1 MTLSNRLRLAVTA
14 ALLLLLILIT
24 SSAHSADAAPEGEP
38 SHAAGVESGRLA
50 LPGRGATFLLAVNY
64 EGPADRAWQMWEDG
78 QYDAELIDADMRRAK
93 DAGFSAVR
101 VFVQPT
107 LVKEAQANRWD
118 KLDSFFAI
126 AQKQGLSVIL
136 AFYDYADRDL
146 AKVAEVDGKIA
157 AHLAGNPALLAYDL
171 KNEPHYS
178 DLSAAIYPGGAKS
191 PIQGDKAA
199 DTLKSYQDFIAKGG
213 SWVTERNYLV
223 STLDYMDAPE
233 GRKWDGLLASVNA
246 SLAMWL
252 QPQVDA
258 IRKVDNK
265 HPITV
270 AYSDVALAKLPANG
284 ALDYITIHR
293 YPNASGK
300 ALDGVSKT
308 MNNLRTAFKDKPV
321 LLGEFGFSNDGMSSE
336 ESANYE
342 MAMYMELLSE
352 GLAGGG
358 KWMLND
364 FPKGFNPKQNAYGA
378 YTGDGAA
385 KPVIA
390 GVRGL
395 ADYLSRNPAPRG
407 ELYQPDKQA
416 PNYRWAYEADDA
428 LIVSAAAYQGTRLS
442 FNADK
447 LSQLFLSWS
456 DPKTMRIYSTSRTEL
471 DVDPAALVRD
481 SGMGG
486 GYTLARIEGNGKSP
500 VPVAVNGSRVK
511 VTLDGGR
518 FYELSLPRSQNA
530 ANSAR
535 PQDYDVSNGHFYT
548 QANGRPLGANGSG
561 FAVTDE
567 GGVRFWSEF
576 QRLGGVDVVGYPVT
590 QRFVLDGFTTQ
601 AFQKGVLQW
610 RPEVKQAWFLNTFD
624 AMHDKGMDDWLL
636 AYRQTPKPFDTQ
648 PDTGLSWDKVVARH
662 LAFLDSNSAI
672 KQRFLS
678 NPDWLQ
684 QYGLPVASLDA
695 GNSFVIRAQRATFQY
710 WKEDVPWAKK
720 GDVSVANGGDLAKE
734 AYLWPVDASTPQPS
748 PPR

>member
-1 MTLSNRLRLAVTA
+1 MALSNRLRLTVTA
-14 ALLLLLILIT
+14 ALILLLLLLT
-24 SSAHSADAAPEGEP
+24 TAVHSADAAPEGLP
-38 SHAAGVESGRLA
+38 SPAAGVESGRLA
-50 LPGRGATFLLAVNY
+50 VPGRGPAFVLAVNY

-78 QYDAELIDADMRRAK
+78 QYDAGLIEADMRRAK
-93 DAGFSAVR
+93 GAGFSAVR

-107 LVKEAQANRWD
+107 LVKEVQANNWD
-118 KLDSFFAI
+118 KLDTFFAI
-126 AQKQGLSVIL
+126 AQRQGLSVIL
-136 AFYDYADRDL
+136 ALYDYADRDL
-146 AKVAEVDGKIA
+146 AKVADVDGKIA
-157 AHLAGNPALLAYDL
+157 AHLAGNSALLAYDL

-178 DLSAAIYPGGAKS
+178 DLAAAVYPGGAKA
-191 PIQGDKAA
+191 PIQGNDASQ
-199 DTLKSYQDFIAKGG
+199 TLKSYQSFIASAGA
-213 SWVTERNYLV
+213 WVTERNYLV
-223 STLDYMDAPE
+223 STLDYMDAPD
-233 GRKWDGLLASVNA
+233 GRKWDDLLNAVNA

-270 AYSDVALAKLPANG
+270 AYSDVALAKLPANS

-293 YPNASGK
+293 YPNANGK
-300 ALDGVSKT
+300 ALAGVSRT
-308 MNNLRTAFKDKPV
+308 MNNLRTTFENKPV
-321 LLGEFGFSNDGMSSE
+321 LLGEFGFSNDTMSTE

-342 MAMYMELLSE
+342 ISLYMELLSE

-364 FPKGFNPKQNAYGA
+364 FPKGFNAKQNAYGA
-378 YTGDGAA
+378 YTGDGSA

-395 ADYLSRNPAPRG
+395 ADYLSRNSSPKG
-407 ELYQPDKQA
+407 ELYQPDKQS
-416 PNYRWAYEADDA
+416 PNYRWAYDADDA
-428 LIVSAAAYQGTRLS
+428 LIISAAAYQGTRLS
-442 FNADK
+442 FSADK
-447 LSQLFLSWS
+447 LSQLFLSWT
-456 DPKTMRIYSTSRTEL
+456 DPKTMRIYSTSRTDL
-471 DVDPAALVRD
+471 DMDPAGLVRD
-481 SGMGG
+481 SGMGS
-486 GYTLARIEGNGKSP
+486 GYTLARIEANGKTS
-500 VPVAVNGSRVK
+500 VPVTVNGSRVK
-511 VTLDGGR
+511 MTLDAGR

-535 PQDYDVSNGHFYT
+535 RQDYDVTNGHFYT
-548 QANGRPLGANGSG
+548 LAHGRPLGVNGSG
-561 FAVTDE
+561 FAVTDD
-567 GGVRFWSEF
+567 GGVSFWSEF

-624 AMHDKGMDDWLL
+624 AMHDKGLDDWLL
-636 AYRQTPKPFDTQ
+636 TYRQTPKPFDTK
-648 PDTGLSWDKVVARH
+648 PDTGLSWDQVVARH
-662 LAFLDSNSAI
+662 LPILDANPTI

-695 GNSFVIRAQRATFQY
+695 GNSFVVRAQRATFQY

-734 AYLWPVDASTPQPS
+734 AYLWPIEAALPQPAPS
-748 PPR
+748 R